1 MLRSIGYVLRPMK
14 GVGWEKGEGVKPP
27 KDEARAFSHAFVFP

>member
-1 MLRSIGYVLRPMK
+1 MGGGGEVQ
-14 GVGWEKGEGVKPP
+14 EKGEGVKPP